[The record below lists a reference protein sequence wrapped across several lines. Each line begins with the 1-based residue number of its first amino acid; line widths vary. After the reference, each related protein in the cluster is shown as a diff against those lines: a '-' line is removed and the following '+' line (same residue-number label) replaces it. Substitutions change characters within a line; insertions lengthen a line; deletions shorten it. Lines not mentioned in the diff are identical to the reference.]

1 MAAKYQK
8 PDWLTKNVFN
18 PLVALLMRL
27 GMSVRGSRVLAV
39 QGRKTGKWY
48 TTPVNPLPFEG
59 ARYLVAPRG
68 NTHWVRNIRASG
80 TGELRLG
87 RKRETIRVEELPD
100 ATKVPLLRAYL
111 KYWAWE
117 VGQFFGGV
125 KADAPEE
132 DLRRIAPDHPVF
144 RILDGASG

>member
-8 PDWLTKNVFN
+8 PDWFTKNVFN
-18 PLVALLMRL
+18 PLVSLFMRFGISL
-27 GMSVRGSRVLAV
+27 RGSRVLAV

-68 NTHWVRNIRASG
+68 NTQWVRNIRVSHA
-80 TGELRLG
+80 GELRLG
-87 RKRETIRVEELPD
+87 GKRETIRVEELPD
-100 ATKVPLLRAYL
+100 ESKVPLLRAYL
-111 KYWAWE
+111 KHWAWE

-125 KADAPEE
+125 GADAPEE

-144 RILDGASG
+144 RILDGASD

>member
-1 MAAKYQK
+1 MPAKYQR
-8 PDWLTKNVFN
+8 PNWFTKNVFN
-18 PLVALLMRL
+18 PLVALVMRF
-27 GMSVRGSRVLAV
+27 GISVRGSRVLAV

-48 TTPVNPLPFEG
+48 STPVNPLPFEG

-68 NTHWVRNIRASG
+68 NTQWVRNIRVSHL
-80 TGELRLG
+80 GELRLG
-87 RKRETIRVEELPD
+87 RKRETIHVVEVPD
-100 ATKVPLLRAYL
+100 EQKVPLLRAYL

-125 KADAPEE
+125 GADAPEE

-144 RILDGASG
+144 RIVDGAG

>member
-1 MAAKYQK
+1 VAKYQK
-8 PDWLTKNVFN
+8 PDRFTKSVFN
-18 PLVALLMRL
+18 PLVSFLMRFGL
-27 GMSVRGSRVLAV
+27 SLRGSRVLAV
-39 QGRKTGKWY
+39 QGRKTGKWH
-48 TTPVNPLPFEG
+48 TTPVNPLPYEG

-68 NTHWVRNIRASG
+68 QTQWVRNIRVSG

-100 ATKVPLLRAYL
+100 DQKVDLLRAYL
-111 KYWAWE
+111 KFWAWE

-125 KADAPEE
+125 KADSPEE

-144 RILDGASG
+144 RITGTE